1 MWLNRPLDAISSEHE
16 RHLVGQACCAR
27 DCDLSHTR
35 YILRGFARN
44 PALDEEKVSLPGA
57 AATRSLSAHLPKAD
71 EAFSLHISLGM
82 AYARIVLA
90 WTRGR
95 SR

>member
-35 YILRGFARN
+35 YILRGFARIRHLMRRKFLYRAR
-44 PALDEEKVSLPGA
+44 PPRVACPHTCPKQMRP
-57 AATRSLSAHLPKAD
+57 SLSTFH
-71 EAFSLHISLGM
+71 
-82 AYARIVLA
+82 
-90 WTRGR
+90 
-95 SR
+95 